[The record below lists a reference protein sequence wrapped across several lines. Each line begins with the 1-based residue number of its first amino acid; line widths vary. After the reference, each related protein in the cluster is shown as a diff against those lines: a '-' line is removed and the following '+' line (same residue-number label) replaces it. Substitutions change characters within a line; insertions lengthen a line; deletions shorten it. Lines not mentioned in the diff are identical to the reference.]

1 MTLLQAVF
9 SLHSIMCFFY
19 GCSTFFHPEVTVEL
33 GLARA
38 FAPTARVPGRLHLRS
53 RGPAIW
59 QCIVRARGRSHAPG
73 PGPCGAPPRSARR
86 NSPPAFL
93 RVGDLEVVGVSDRDW
108 LRRENTVLIQLHGAC
123 VLGLGLVAI
132 SAAQFE
138 YADPRSLLRLPPP
151 SAPFARRWPPAAALE
166 WGGAVRLTRDKP
178 GLGCRNIIAKCMLGL
193 HVLLSYAML
202 QDWKPGGQTQ
212 TPVMVATGIMSI
224 LYSICCTFF
233 PDRDMPVAARTTT
246 NHEKQS

>member
-33 GLARA
+33 GLARE
-38 FAPTARVPGRLHLRS
+38 FAPTACVPGRPRLRS

-93 RVGDLEVVGVSDRDW
+93 RVGDLEVVCVSDRDW

-151 SAPFARRWPPAAALE
+151 SAPFARRWPPAAASPAF
-166 WGGAVRLTRDKP
+166 GRRRPTPRPRFSRVRSDRP
-178 GLGCRNIIAKCMLGL
+178 VAPCRPRGCRRR
-193 HVLLSYAML
+193 
-202 QDWKPGGQTQ
+202 
-212 TPVMVATGIMSI
+212 PV
-224 LYSICCTFF
+224 YSPTFSNSRR
-233 PDRDMPVAARTTT
+233 PRPRRP
-246 NHEKQS
+246 SCSR